1 MSRVIDGEG
10 KIREGDGARKV
21 WKAHFEQLLNEG
33 AGDVGGQR
41 ETVVDDD
48 IRNEQLDNEI
58 TDEEVAA
65 AMGKI
70 KRKAAPGKDGL
81 TAEMVDRDMLR
92 NLWGALF
99 NACWRT
105 GVVPKAWKESM
116 VVPVPKKPRTG
127 PCIPDDFRGIAL
139 TSVVYKAMCTVI
151 KERVV
156 KGAEE
161 KGLMSEE
168 QCGFRKGRGCRDQ
181 LLTLMLLG
189 KMKMTAKKRG
199 MFGAFIDLKKAYDT
213 IDQAKLWTH
222 LQSMGL
228 GGRLITFMKAAYK
241 DVKCEVRVGG
251 AMSEAFEVR
260 AGLRQGCV
268 LSPILFS
275 LYIDEITTRLR
286 QRGMGVTC
294 GNRLIPALLY
304 ADDMVLLA
312 EDEKGMEESLK
323 VLQEWCVDWSLRV
336 NGNKCGVIHFRRKGE
351 ERSKASFNVG
361 QEAIRMVQEY
371 KYLGCVVDEYLE
383 YKSMI
388 EARAKAG
395 MKALYAWLQRCRA
408 CVGELRRGTFGKLL
422 EMLVES
428 VVMYGAEVWG
438 CCRQLGEVEQV
449 QLRAMRIFLGVGRL
463 HPTVSLLVEMGVLPL
478 EWVAKLKCVE
488 FWYRVR
494 KLGDERLVKHVAVEA
509 WKQREMKWMKDLRQS
524 IREMG
529 WGEVMLE
536 DVEKLS
542 NFQLKEML
550 KSCAWR
556 EVRASWKQEMSEKP
570 KLEVLRMIVDKDCKG
585 RSAQI
590 ESKEVRRMVTK
601 LRGGTAQLRIETGR
615 WKGEGREERKCK
627 ECSGQE
633 VEDAKHFLLKC
644 ARWQDEREELI
655 ERVKGTQRGGE
666 FEAADD
672 DEKLAMI
679 LDGACKERGVEMA
692 IRKMWKKRFV

>member
-1 MSRVIDGEG
+1 
-10 KIREGDGARKV
+10 
-21 WKAHFEQLLNEG
+21 
-33 AGDVGGQR
+33 
-41 ETVVDDD
+41 
-48 IRNEQLDNEI
+48 
-58 TDEEVAA
+58 
-65 AMGKI
+65 
-70 KRKAAPGKDGL
+70 
-81 TAEMVDRDMLR
+81 
-92 NLWGALF
+92 
-99 NACWRT
+99 
-105 GVVPKAWKESM
+105 
-116 VVPVPKKPRTG
+116 
-127 PCIPDDFRGIAL
+127 
-139 TSVVYKAMCTVI
+139 
-151 KERVV
+151 
-156 KGAEE
+156 
-161 KGLMSEE
+161 
-168 QCGFRKGRGCRDQ
+168 
-181 LLTLMLLG
+181 
-189 KMKMTAKKRG
+189 
-199 MFGAFIDLKKAYDT
+199 
-213 IDQAKLWTH
+213 
-222 LQSMGL
+222 
-228 GGRLITFMKAAYK
+228 
-241 DVKCEVRVGG
+241 
-251 AMSEAFEVR
+251 
-260 AGLRQGCV
+260 
-268 LSPILFS
+268 
-275 LYIDEITTRLR
+275 
-286 QRGMGVTC
+286 
-294 GNRLIPALLY
+294 
-304 ADDMVLLA
+304 
-312 EDEKGMEESLK
+312 
-323 VLQEWCVDWSLRV
+323 
-336 NGNKCGVIHFRRKGE
+336 
-351 ERSKASFNVG
+351 
-361 QEAIRMVQEY
+361 
-371 KYLGCVVDEYLE
+371 
-383 YKSMI
+383 MI

-422 EMLVES
+422 EILVES

-463 HPTVSLLVEMGVLPL
+463 HPKVSLLVEMGVLPL

-529 WGEVMLE
+529 WGEVKLE

-644 ARWQDEREELI
+644 ARWQDERELI

-672 DEKLAMI
+672 DEKLTMI
-679 LDGACKERGVEMA
+679 LDGACKERGVGMA

>member
-1 MSRVIDGEG
+1 ME
-10 KIREGDGARKV
+10 
-21 WKAHFEQLLNEG
+21 
-33 AGDVGGQR
+33 
-41 ETVVDDD
+41 
-48 IRNEQLDNEI
+48 
-58 TDEEVAA
+58 
-65 AMGKI
+65 
-70 KRKAAPGKDGL
+70 L
-81 TAEMVDRDMLR
+81 TAQKGKGDREKRTSDRARTRDLR
-92 NLWGALF
+92 SIAEFQPREPRG
-99 NACWRT
+99 
-105 GVVPKAWKESM
+105 
-116 VVPVPKKPRTG
+116 PVEIPR
-127 PCIPDDFRGIAL
+127 PPSPPIAPMYR
-139 TSVVYKAMCTVI
+139 SQV
-151 KERVV
+151 
-156 KGAEE
+156 
-161 KGLMSEE
+161 
-168 QCGFRKGRGCRDQ
+168 CRYPA
-181 LLTLMLLG
+181 TL
-189 KMKMTAKKRG
+189 K
-199 MFGAFIDLKKAYDT
+199 I
-213 IDQAKLWTH
+213 
-222 LQSMGL
+222 
-228 GGRLITFMKAAYK
+228 
-241 DVKCEVRVGG
+241 
-251 AMSEAFEVR
+251 
-260 AGLRQGCV
+260 
-268 LSPILFS
+268 
-275 LYIDEITTRLR
+275 YI
-286 QRGMGVTC
+286 
-294 GNRLIPALLY
+294 
-304 ADDMVLLA
+304 
-312 EDEKGMEESLK
+312 
-323 VLQEWCVDWSLRV
+323 
-336 NGNKCGVIHFRRKGE
+336 
-351 ERSKASFNVG
+351 
-361 QEAIRMVQEY
+361 
-371 KYLGCVVDEYLE
+371 YL
-383 YKSMI
+383 
-388 EARAKAG
+388 
-395 MKALYAWLQRCRA
+395 
-408 CVGELRRGTFGKLL
+408 LL

-463 HPTVSLLVEMGVLPL
+463 HPKVSLLVEMGVLPL

-529 WGEVMLE
+529 WGEVKLE

-644 ARWQDEREELI
+644 ERWQDEREELI

-679 LDGACKERGVEMA
+679 LDGACKERGVGMA